1 LDSYKTIA
9 EKSEGEYKDK
19 GSKFL
24 AYAFPVDTFQEIDI
38 AQDNI
43 RKIHPKA
50 RHHCYAWKIGH
61 EGNQYRANDDGEPPG
76 TAGKP
81 IHGQLNSHQLT
92 NILVIVVRYFG
103 GTLLGTPG
111 LIKAYKEATID
122 ALNNSTF
129 LEKAIE
135 IQFEIIFDYA
145 WMSDVMNALKKLTLN
160 ILEQEFNDGGR
171 VVCSIVKSKSPYF
184 IDNFKALVLK
194 KTVEEVQG
202 MEEIEGIEIK
212 IYF

>member
-9 EKSEGEYKDK
+9 EKSEGAYKDK

-24 AYAFPVDTFQEIDI
+24 AFAFPVDTM
-38 AQDNI
+38 QDVELSLENI

-61 EGNQYRANDDGEPPG
+61 DGNQYRANDDGEPSG

-81 IHGQLNSHQLT
+81 IHGQLISHQLT

-122 ALNNSTF
+122 ALKNA
-129 LEKAIE
+129 LVIEKAIE

-145 WMSDVMNALKKLTLN
+145 WMSDVMNALKKLPIN
-160 ILEQEFNDGGR
+160 ILEQEFIDGGR
-171 VVCSIVKSKSPYF
+171 VVCSIVQSKSPYF

-202 MEEIEGIEIK
+202 MEEIEGIEMK
-212 IYF
+212 LYF